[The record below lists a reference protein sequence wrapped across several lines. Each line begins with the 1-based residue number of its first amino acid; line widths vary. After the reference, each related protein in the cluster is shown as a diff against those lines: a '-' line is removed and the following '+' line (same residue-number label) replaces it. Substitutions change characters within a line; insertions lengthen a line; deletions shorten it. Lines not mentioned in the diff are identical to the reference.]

1 MWAVS
6 WENEEGKEGEPT
18 EVPFKLDLNPLPEME
33 PVVGDAY
40 KFTCSGWEF
49 DLRDDTYEFSV
60 MSVKAWLA
68 WVTFLKSREKVNGT
82 LDAPMRIPEEYLQ

>member
-6 WENEEGKEGEPT
+6 WENNENDEAP

-33 PVVGDAY
+33 PVENDQY

-60 MSVKAWLA
+60 MSVKAWLS

-82 LDAPMRIPEEYLQ
+82 LDAPMRIPEEYLNG

>member
-6 WENEEGKEGEPT
+6 WEETGEEEHP
-18 EVPFKLDLNPLPEME
+18 EVDASLRLDFNPLPDVE
-33 PVVGDAY
+33 PVANDGY

-49 DLRDDTYEFSV
+49 DLRDDSYEFSL
-60 MSVKAWLA
+60 MSVKAWLS
-68 WVTFLKSREKVNGT
+68 WIMFLKSREKVNGT